1 MTDIFSKEKRSEIMS
16 KVKNKNTKPEVIIR
30 KLLYSLGYRYRL
42 NKKGL
47 PGSPDIVFVSKKKAI
62 FVHGCLWHGHNC
74 KRAKLPDANR
84 EEWRS
89 KIIVNIE
96 RDNQAFN
103 RLIDMGWSYLIIWQC
118 EIKKK
123 NIENIKERL
132 IGFIENN

>member
-1 MTDIFSKEKRSEIMS
+1 MTDIFSKEKRSQIMS
-16 KVKNKNTKPEVIIR
+16 KVKNKNTSPEITIR

-42 NKKGL
+42 YKKWL
-47 PGSPDIVFVSKKKAI
+47 PGSPDIVFISKKKAI

-74 KRAKLPDANR
+74 KRAKLPDANK
-84 EEWRS
+84 EEWRN

-103 RLIDMGWSYLIIWQC
+103 RLKDMGWNYLVIWQC

-123 NIENIKERL
+123 NIKAIKERL
-132 IGFIENN
+132 IMFIED